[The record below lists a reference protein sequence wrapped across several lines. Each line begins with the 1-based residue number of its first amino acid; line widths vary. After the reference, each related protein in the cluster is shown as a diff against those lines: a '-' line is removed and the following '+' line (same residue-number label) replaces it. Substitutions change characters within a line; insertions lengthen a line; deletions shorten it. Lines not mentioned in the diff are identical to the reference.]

1 MLLTSELSMQN
12 LQWLDEEMAENLA
25 VGGEIM
31 MSEWSDRIWSNNN
44 NNCSRR
50 ATYVGNGVKQM
61 TRTELKEIKCLW
73 FPF

>member
-1 MLLTSELSMQN
+1 MLLTSELSMLN
-12 LQWLDEEMAENLA
+12 LLWLDEEMAENLA

-31 MSEWSDRIWSNNN
+31 MSEWSDQIWSNNN
-44 NNCSRR
+44 TRNRR
-50 ATYVGNGVKQM
+50 AMYVGSGVKRL